1 MIGRLSDIDIRL
13 LRIFV
18 AVVEQGSFSVA
29 ATRLN
34 VSESTVSTHMADLEK
49 RLGMRLCE
57 RGRAGFRLTEDGE
70 EVFRATTELLAEA
83 KRFRDKLATLRSA
96 LGGTL
101 RIGLPDAIVTH
112 ANSGL
117 AESLKAYC
125 VRAPEVSLELK
136 IMTPRELERG
146 VLDGSLDVALA
157 AEHRKVSGLKY
168 TWLFTELNYLYCG
181 REHPFFGMNDNAIT
195 AEMLNAA
202 NRISRGYLEH
212 FDDKFFSSPVHRATV
227 HHIES
232 AALLVLTGQFIGFLP
247 DHYAKPWEAEGQMRR
262 IKQSKIYIRS
272 TMSIITR
279 SGASPNLRVSTF
291 VRDLREASLRRSPE

>member
-101 RIGLPDAIVTH
+101 KIGLPDAMVTH
-112 ANSGL
+112 ANPAL
-117 AESLKAYC
+117 PKA
-125 VRAPEVSLELK
+125 
-136 IMTPRELERG
+136 
-146 VLDGSLDVALA
+146 
-157 AEHRKVSGLKY
+157 
-168 TWLFTELNYLYCG
+168 
-181 REHPFFGMNDNAIT
+181 
-195 AEMLNAA
+195 
-202 NRISRGYLEH
+202 
-212 FDDKFFSSPVHRATV
+212 
-227 HHIES
+227 
-232 AALLVLTGQFIGFLP
+232 
-247 DHYAKPWEAEGQMRR
+247 
-262 IKQSKIYIRS
+262 
-272 TMSIITR
+272 
-279 SGASPNLRVSTF
+279 
-291 VRDLREASLRRSPE
+291 

>member
-34 VSESTVSTHMADLEK
+34 VSESTVSTHMADLER
-49 RLGMRLCE
+49 RLGLRLCE

-70 EVFRATTELLAEA
+70 EVFRATMELLAEA

-101 RIGLPDAIVTH
+101 KIGLPDAIVTH
-112 ANSGL
+112 ARSGL
-117 AESLKAYC
+117 ADSLRAYC
-125 VRAPEVSLELK
+125 VRAPEVSLEIK
-136 IMTPRELERG
+136 ILTPRELERG
-146 VLDGSLDVALA
+146 VLDGSLDVAMA
-157 AEHRKVSGLKY
+157 AEHRPVSGLKY

-181 REHPFFGMNDNAIT
+181 LEHPFFEMNDNAIT
-195 AEMLNAA
+195 AEMLNGA

-212 FDDKFFSSPVHRATV
+212 FDDKFFSSQVHRATV

-247 DHYAKPWEAEGQMRR
+247 DHYAKQWETQGQMRP
-262 IKQSKIYIRS
+262 IKQNRICIRS
-272 TMSIITR
+272 PMTIITR
-279 SGASPNLRVSTF
+279 RGAPPSLRVSTF
-291 VRDLREASLRRSPE
+291 IRDLREASSKHPPE